1 MQPLMVDIGDPD
13 EDTEVQPLYD
23 PVRRTNP
30 LPIPAEPEPVEVPE
44 VVPA

>member
-1 MQPLMVDIGDPD
+1 MQPKLVEIGEPQ

-23 PVRRTNP
+23 PVPRTKP
-30 LPIPAEPEPVEVPE
+30 QEIPVEPEPIEVPE